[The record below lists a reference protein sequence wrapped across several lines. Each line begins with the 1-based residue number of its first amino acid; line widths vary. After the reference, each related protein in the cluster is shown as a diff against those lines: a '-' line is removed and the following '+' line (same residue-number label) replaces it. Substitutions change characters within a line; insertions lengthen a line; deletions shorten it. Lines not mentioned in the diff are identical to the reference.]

1 MIYII
6 SMKSMWG
13 NYSTFE
19 KDFNDDRHM
28 NNWVNLMIRKGH
40 KIIGVQPQHMNIEKH
55 RREVQWEHHHAK
67 AKERRKFN
75 L

>member
-1 MIYII
+1 
-6 SMKSMWG
+6 MKSMWG
-13 NYSTFE
+13 NYRTFV

-28 NNWVNLMIRKGH
+28 NNWVNLMIKKGH
-40 KIIGVQPQHMNIEKH
+40 KIIGVQPQYMNIAKH
-55 RREVQWEHHHAK
+55 RREMQLEHHHAK